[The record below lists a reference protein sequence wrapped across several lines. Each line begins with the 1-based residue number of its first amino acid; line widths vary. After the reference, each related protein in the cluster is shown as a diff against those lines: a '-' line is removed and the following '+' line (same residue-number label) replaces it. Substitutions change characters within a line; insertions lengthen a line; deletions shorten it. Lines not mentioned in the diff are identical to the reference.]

1 MGEGKL
7 YIQRL
12 LPTAKAPARQ
22 TAGSAGYDIYS
33 AVDTVVPPFCQCLIP
48 TGLAIAIPDGYYGR
62 MASRSSIVVTH
73 KCCID
78 AGVIDSDYRGHMDV
92 LMYNRSSEPFVIT
105 AGDRIA
111 QLIIEKIG
119 LPEVVEST
127 NVLPATA
134 RGMGGFGST
143 GK

>member
-1 MGEGKL
+1 MGEKL

-22 TAGSAGYDIYS
+22 TPGSAGYDIFS
-33 AVDTVVPPFCQCLIP
+33 AVDTVVPPCCQCLIP
-48 TGLAIAIPDGYYGR
+48 TGLAMAIPEGYYGR
-62 MASRSSIVVTH
+62 MASRSSIVVAY
-73 KCCID
+73 KCCVD
-78 AGVIDSDYRGHMDV
+78 AGVIDSDYRGHIHV
-92 LMYNRSSEPFVIT
+92 LMYNRSSEPFSI
-105 AGDRIA
+105 AIGDRIA

-127 NVLPATA
+127 NGLPTTA
-134 RGMGGFGST
+134 RGAGGFGST